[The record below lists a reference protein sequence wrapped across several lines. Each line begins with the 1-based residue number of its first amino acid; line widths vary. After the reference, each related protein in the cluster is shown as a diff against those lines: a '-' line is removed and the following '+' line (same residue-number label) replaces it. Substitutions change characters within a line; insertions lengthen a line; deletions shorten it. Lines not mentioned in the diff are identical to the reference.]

1 MKNQE
6 IISETTFEKAR
17 KKILEIKEKNPETEI
32 VFQNNDDELNRK
44 VLEKLGEQIDILLI
58 NQKDRKDF
66 QKQRNSGLNEVVAK
80 IAKKNEIIVG
90 INFDEII
97 ENKGKTKS
105 EIIARTKQ
113 NVKLCN
119 KNKLKMKFIF
129 QQEKNKRDVYDL
141 NALGIVLGMTTEMW
155 GDKNKKR

>member
-155 GDKNKKR
+155 GDKKI